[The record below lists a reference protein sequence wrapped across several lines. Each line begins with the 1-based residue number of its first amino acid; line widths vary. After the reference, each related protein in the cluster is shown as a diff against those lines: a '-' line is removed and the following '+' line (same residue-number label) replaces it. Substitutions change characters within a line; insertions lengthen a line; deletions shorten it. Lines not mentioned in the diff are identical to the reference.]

1 MHCVRRLNEGKGVT
15 LMDIKN
21 KMIQAKVSRVELNID
36 EVRQLVQ
43 TLVYDYHI
51 EKFEDD
57 GGETRYLAARRIT
70 TMCDFKWWDVLS
82 PDFHF
87 RAIKF
92 EDGVTLAPHE
102 LHHHTL
108 RSRRDTILVL

>member
-21 KMIQAKVSRVELNID
+21 KMTQAKVSRVELSLD
-36 EVRQLVQ
+36 EVKQLVQ
-43 TLVYDYHI
+43 TLVYDYQI

-57 GGETRYLAARRIT
+57 DGENRYLAARRIT
-70 TMCDFKWWDVLS
+70 TMCDFKWWDALS

-92 EDGVTLAPHE
+92 EDGVTLPPHE
-102 LHHHTL
+102 LHHHTA
-108 RSRRDTILVL
+108 

>member
-15 LMDIKN
+15 LLDIKN
-21 KMIQAKVSRVELNID
+21 KMVQAKVSRVELSLD
-36 EVRQLVQ
+36 EVKQLVQ
-43 TLVYDYHI
+43 TLLYDYHI
-51 EKFEDD
+51 ERIEGD
-57 GGETRYLAARRIT
+57 GGESRYVAARRIT

-92 EDGVTLAPHE
+92 EDGVALMPHE
-102 LHHHTL
+102 LHHHTA
-108 RSRRDTILVL
+108 

>member
-1 MHCVRRLNEGKGVT
+1 MHCVRRLNDGKGVT
-15 LMDIKN
+15 LLDIKN
-21 KMIQAKVSRVELNID
+21 KMTQANVSRVELSLE
-36 EVRQLVQ
+36 EVSQLVE

-57 GGETRYLAARRIT
+57 NDETKYLAARRIT
-70 TMCDFKWWDVLS
+70 TMCDFKWWDALS

-102 LHHHTL
+102 PHHHTA
-108 RSRRDTILVL
+108 